1 MYWVRC
7 CENFPA
13 SRCCC
18 HKLDSTAGAAWQH
31 HHRTSCSS
39 LPPLSWPARW
49 QRTRILEPG
58 AHWKAFK
65 NSNRLWKHHTCQ
77 IQITFAHKCTGFIF
91 ARLASSNYRG
101 KVHICSQV
109 VWNNHKKGPSATV
122 LAKGRYFV
130 LASQTKMTAVCNCII
145 VIFFYGFCGF
155 YRSACL
161 WLHNNFIMHK
171 SSFKIS
177 LGFLNRQGTVV
188 LSRCYYTTS

>member
-7 CENFPA
+7 CESFPA

-58 AHWKAFK
+58 AHWKALK
-65 NSNRLWKHHTCQ
+65 ILTDCES
-77 IQITFAHKCTGFIF
+77 ITHAKYLFIF

-130 LASQTKMTAVCNCII
+130 LASQTKMTTVCNCN
-145 VIFFYGFCGF
+145 FFYGFCGF

-171 SSFKIS
+171 SSSKIS

>member
-1 MYWVRC
+1 MLLSQTWLNR
-7 CENFPA
+7 
-13 SRCCC
+13 
-18 HKLDSTAGAAWQH
+18 W
-31 HHRTSCSS
+31 SS
-39 LPPLSWPARW
+39 LAAPSQNILFESASSLLASPLTANSNSRARS
-49 QRTRILEPG
+49 TL
-58 AHWKAFK
+58 KSFK

-145 VIFFYGFCGF
+145 VIFFFYGFCGF